1 MLSLLVI
8 IYLSNRAKLF
18 KYPRGKPEPVSVVM
32 PCYNEAETIG
42 QAIEA
47 LLKLDYPKNMLEII
61 IVDDK
66 SKDNSVEIV
75 KKYVRRYKNVKLI
88 INKKNSGGAAEPINI
103 GIKVAKYDY
112 IAVVDAD
119 SIPNK
124 DVLLKM
130 IGFLQKDKKVGGV
143 TCAVMAKNPKN
154 FMQKLQN
161 IEYSL
166 IAWTRKLLDTVDAVY
181 VTPGPF
187 ALYRKK
193 ILIEVGL
200 FDKKNLTQD
209 IEIVW
214 RMLSYG
220 YKARMCL
227 AARVYSET
235 PSRFSAWFK
244 QRIRWNIGGTQTL
257 WRYKHLVFRKGMLG
271 AFIIPF
277 FSVSLFIGLF
287 GLGLFIYLLSRRV
300 LVYYLSTKYSIY
312 ASSTILTL
320 QDLTFSPSIL
330 NFFGGILFLLG
341 VFFTLFG
348 LGVMEELRR
357 KHTNVFNVAFYILIY
372 LAIYPLIMITALYKL
387 YTKRYSW

>member
-8 IYLSNRAKLF
+8 IYLSNRTRLF

-61 IVDDK
+61 VVDDK
-66 SKDNSVEIV
+66 SKDNSVEV
-75 KKYVRRYKNVKLI
+75 VRKYVRRYKNVKLI
-88 INKKNSGGAAEPINI
+88 INKRNSGGAAEPTNI
-103 GIKVAKYDY
+103 GIGVAKYDY

-130 IGFLQKDKKVGGV
+130 IGFLQKDEKVGGV
-143 TCAVMAKNPKN
+143 TCAVMAKSPKT

-161 IEYSL
+161 IEYSI

-220 YKARMCL
+220 YKARMSL

-235 PSRFSAWFK
+235 PNKFRAWFK

-257 WRYKHLVFRKGMLG
+257 WKYKNLVFKKGMLG

-330 NFFGGILFLLG
+330 NFFGGTLFLLG
-341 VFFTLFG
+341 VFFTIFG
-348 LGVMEELRR
+348 LGVMKELRR